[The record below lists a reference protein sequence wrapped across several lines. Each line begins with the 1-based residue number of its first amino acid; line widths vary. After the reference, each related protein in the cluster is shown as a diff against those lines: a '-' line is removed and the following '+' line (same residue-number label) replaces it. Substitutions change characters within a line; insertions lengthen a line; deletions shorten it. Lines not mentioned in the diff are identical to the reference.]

1 MSLRIERSDRPFV
14 STSISGQQQAF
25 QAALQRAA
33 SARPA
38 SLPAYVPEE
47 PSTEAELIELL
58 RSEIVMERNPEANE
72 MGGAMALN
80 QVMPFLEKQRPAE
93 RQATVLRLLEA
104 FPKGGTSD
112 ATDTREA
119 WVRNGIEYAATLAGL
134 ATDPAEAQ
142 RREGEE
148 AFATQLFS
156 RGNRLEYHPDET
168 DDSAGAM
175 ADDIR
180 AFLDETTRGGE
191 SASASKWGVLN
202 RLYERDWVDA
212 GPVMQAIEQVAAE
225 DFGREL
231 EPTSHKGAGTH
242 AAAEAIHAR
251 AAAMGGYSETQE
263 YGIPNQQF
271 YDLAIGARYASPAA
285 QQELA
290 QKLSEERFALSS
302 LSRFVTMPLDDPR
315 RSLHE
320 GGLEMFRR
328 LEWLTRDMEGPL
340 AAQVVGQSLNE
351 MESLG
356 GLPDPIDFTGW
367 KGDSE
372 SFEGS
377 ALGNLHAVVNRIEGT
392 TDGDA
397 VITRMRD
404 HGMIPD

>member
-1 MSLRIERSDRPFV
+1 MSLRIERSDRPIV
-14 STSISGQQQAF
+14 RTSISAPQQQAF

-38 SLPAYVPEE
+38 SLSTYLPDE
-47 PSTEAELIELL
+47 PSTETELVELL
-58 RSEIVMERNPEANE
+58 RSEIVAGQNPEANE

-80 QVMPFLEKQRPAE
+80 QVMPFLEKQPPAE

-104 FPKGGTSD
+104 FPEGGTSD
-112 ATDTREA
+112 TTDAREA
-119 WVRNGIEYAATLAGL
+119 WVRNGIEYAAALSGL
-134 ATDPAEAQ
+134 ATDPAEAE

-148 AFATQLFS
+148 AFATQLRS
-156 RGNRLEYHPDET
+156 RGNRLEYHADET

-175 ADDIR
+175 AEDIR
-180 AFLDETTRGGE
+180 AFLDETTRGASVTKGE
-191 SASASKWGVLN
+191 VLN

-225 DFGREL
+225 GGVEL

-242 AAAEAIHAR
+242 AAAQAIYAR

-271 YDLAIGARYASPAA
+271 YDLAIGARYASSAA

-290 QKLSEERFALSS
+290 QKLSDEPLALSS
-302 LSRFVTMPLDDPR
+302 LSQFVTMPLEDRD

-328 LEWLTRDMEGPL
+328 LEWLTKDMDGPL
-340 AAQVVGQSLNE
+340 AAQVVGQSLNV
-351 MESLG
+351 MESIG

-367 KGDSE
+367 KGDME

-377 ALGNLHAVVNRIEGT
+377 ALDNLHAVVNRIEGT

-397 VITRMRD
+397 VIARMRN